1 MEKIK
6 NSLRK
11 KKLAARK
18 TLSSAEVRIK
28 SNKIKKLLFKLP
40 EFKKAKTVMFYVSFG
55 KEAAT
60 HSMIKEA
67 LQQKKKVV
75 VPKIKSKRTLAVYEI
90 DNFNEDLQRGNF
102 GILEPAHSKR
112 RNTPETEIDLV
123 VVPGVCFDR
132 KKGTRIGFGAGYYD
146 RFLQGIKDTAVLI
159 GIAFEQQLAK
169 GVPCM
174 VHDVNMHK
182 IVTERRILEFS

>member
-11 KKLAARK
+11 EKLAERK

-28 SNKIKKLLFKLP
+28 SFKIKKLLFKLP
-40 EFKKAKTVMFYVSFG
+40 EFKRAKIVMFYVSFG
-55 KEAAT
+55 KEVAT
-60 HSMIKEA
+60 QAMIKEA

-75 VPKIKSKRTLAVYEI
+75 VPKIKSNRTLAVYEI
-90 DNFNEDLQRGNF
+90 TNLNKDLQRGSF
-102 GILEPAHSKR
+102 GILEPTHSKR
-112 RNTPETEIDLV
+112 RITPKTEIDLV

-132 KKGTRIGFGAGYYD
+132 KKGTRLGFGAGYYD
-146 RFLQGIKDTAVLI
+146 RFLQGIKDATALI

-174 VHDVNMHK
+174 AHDVSMHK

>member
-1 MEKIK
+1 
-6 NSLRK
+6 
-11 KKLAARK
+11 
-18 TLSSAEVRIK
+18 
-28 SNKIKKLLFKLP
+28 
-40 EFKKAKTVMFYVSFG
+40 
-55 KEAAT
+55 EAAT